1 MFFGG
6 NKPKF
11 WFILTGRFTFDR
23 RYTWSLYIPHTGFTG
38 SANSS
43 TDGSLVKG
51 FSGYDKVFAILQ
63 KYILNDFAI
72 SSSLHKVTPLS
83 IKSIEKRGFTGC
95 QKFLLVAILL
105 IFIITKYSEAAVQR
119 CSRNMQQIYR
129 RTPM

>member
-11 WFILTGRFTFDR
+11 WFILTGHFTFDR
-23 RYTWSLYIPHTGFTG
+23 PYTWALYIPRTGFTG

-43 TDGSLVKG
+43 TDGSLMKE
-51 FSGYDKVFAILQ
+51 FSGYDKFFAILQ
-63 KYILNDFAI
+63 KYILNVFAI

-119 CSRNMQQIYR
+119 CS
-129 RTPM
+129 